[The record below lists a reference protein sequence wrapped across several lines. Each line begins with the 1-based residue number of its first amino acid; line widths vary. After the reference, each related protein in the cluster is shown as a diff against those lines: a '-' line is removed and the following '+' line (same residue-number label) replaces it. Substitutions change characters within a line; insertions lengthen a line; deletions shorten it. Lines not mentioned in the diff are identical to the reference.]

1 MMPMD
6 ATLER
11 EGLLT
16 LDDTARIFG
25 VTVATVR
32 RMVERHELVAVQLGG
47 HSGRPWRIPA
57 ASLDAALRD
66 WESRG

>member
-1 MMPMD
+1 
-6 ATLER
+6 
-11 EGLLT
+11 
-16 LDDTARIFG
+16 
-25 VTVATVR
+25 
-32 RMVERHELVAVQLGG
+32 MVERHELVAVQLGG